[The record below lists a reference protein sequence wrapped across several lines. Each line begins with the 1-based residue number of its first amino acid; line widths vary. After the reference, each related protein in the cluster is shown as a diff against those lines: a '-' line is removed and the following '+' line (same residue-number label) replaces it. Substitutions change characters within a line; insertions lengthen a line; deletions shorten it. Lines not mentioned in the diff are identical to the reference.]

1 MRRYPLYVSGLLAA
15 IALLTGLTPNA
26 APAPVEA
33 FIHPGVS
40 GPPNLTVLKTPEPA
54 SAAAYGDGSSS
65 RLAILLTDHDSAW
78 IGLAHGLKTIGVP
91 FIITRDYQR
100 ALKHRVVLVYPTISG
115 KVLSPR
121 ALQAI
126 AAFPRQGG
134 TLIAVDVL
142 GGGLNE
148 VFGFGEARASRRHTE
163 LRINRAHFL
172 TAEFDDV
179 KELTIPIGS
188 RKEPAARMGAHS
200 YTDPRNPP
208 LAVYEDG
215 GAAITQKDYA
225 SGHAYAFGMDLGF
238 FLLKGYNNRE
248 DDIARSYVNQYE
260 PALDVLLR
268 LLKAMYQQGEPS
280 AVVLHTVP
288 SGKSLSVV
296 LSHDLDY
303 SHSLEIAADDYAEL
317 EKSLGVRAS
326 YFVQTKYIKDWSDE
340 AFFNERGV
348 AQLRRLKALG
358 MDIGS
363 HSVAHSVSFN
373 QFPPG
378 SGDERYPAY
387 RPRVQNREQT
397 RDGTILGELRVSKFL
412 LEHFLGNPPVL
423 SFRPGHLRAPYALP
437 QALQATGYRYSSSVT
452 ANNSLTHLPFR
463 LMHDRGVAAAS
474 GIFEFP
480 VSVEDE
486 EAPALGTRLPQ
497 ALKLA
502 RSLERYGACMVLLI
516 HTDRAGDK
524 LEFERKFIQAVSKN
538 AWVGAFDE
546 FGPWW
551 AARDGV
557 TLDVDSDPA
566 SGRHTLRLQAPQSI
580 RGLSLELPARWR
592 LAAAQ
597 AAGVN
602 AVQTGRRLLLAEARG
617 AVEVVFQ
624 TAP

>member
-1 MRRYPLYVSGLLAA
+1 M
-15 IALLTGLTPNA
+15 
-26 APAPVEA
+26 
-33 FIHPGVS
+33 
-40 GPPNLTVLKTPEPA
+40 
-54 SAAAYGDGSSS
+54 
-65 RLAILLTDHDSAW
+65 
-78 IGLAHGLKTIGVP
+78 
-91 FIITRDYQR
+91 
-100 ALKHRVVLVYPTISG
+100 
-115 KVLSPR
+115 
-121 ALQAI
+121 
-126 AAFPRQGG
+126 
-134 TLIAVDVL
+134 
-142 GGGLNE
+142 
-148 VFGFGEARASRRHTE
+148 
-163 LRINRAHFL
+163 
-172 TAEFDDV
+172 
-179 KELTIPIGS
+179 
-188 RKEPAARMGAHS
+188 
-200 YTDPRNPP
+200 
-208 LAVYEDG
+208 
-215 GAAITQKDYA
+215 
-225 SGHAYAFGMDLGF
+225 
-238 FLLKGYNNRE
+238 
-248 DDIARSYVNQYE
+248 
-260 PALDVLLR
+260 
-268 LLKAMYQQGEPS
+268 
-280 AVVLHTVP
+280 
-288 SGKSLSVV
+288 
-296 LSHDLDY
+296 
-303 SHSLEIAADDYAEL
+303 
-317 EKSLGVRAS
+317 
-326 YFVQTKYIKDWSDE
+326 
-340 AFFNERGV
+340 
-348 AQLRRLKALG
+348 
-358 MDIGS
+358 
-363 HSVAHSVSFN
+363 
-373 QFPPG
+373 
-378 SGDERYPAY
+378 
-387 RPRVQNREQT
+387 
-397 RDGTILGELRVSKFL
+397 
-412 LEHFLGNPPVL
+412 L